1 MHGTYSCTLT
11 AFVHRPPHIAPT
23 RNQSSLWASIPICL
37 RLPDVLEDATVRPG
51 RLHYAQ
57 VKAFGQLATRIQDA
71 SLNIGDWIT
80 VTVRDVQA
88 RIYFNA
94 QNQPR
99 SSIDYIADAIVF
111 RPALPDRSAL
121 TTAPAPNMTS
131 TSSNGTRQREPQG
144 R

>member
-1 MHGTYSCTLT
+1 MHGTLSCTLT

-57 VKAFGQLATRIQDA
+57 VKAFGLLATRIQDA
-71 SLNIGDWIT
+71 SLNVGDWIT
-80 VTVRDVQA
+80 VTVRDIQA
-88 RIYFNA
+88 RVYLNG

-99 SSIDYIADAIVF
+99 TSIDYIADAIVF
-111 RPALPDRSAL
+111 RPALPDRPTP
-121 TTAPAPNMTS
+121 TTAPAPDMTGTPSNS
-131 TSSNGTRQREPQG
+131 TPQTGPQG